1 MQRPQWPLSALVR
14 ISIQQRKMSIAMET
28 DEVCLSNDVQWVRR
42 RAIAREENPLA
53 VDGTARERDLGSIGR
68 QRNLEHASGNKMR

>member
-1 MQRPQWPLSALVR
+1 
-14 ISIQQRKMSIAMET
+14 MET